1 MPQTTA
7 TTATATTVERIQE
20 ELRVEILRYAS
31 DRLRYEAYA
40 QAGMGDDA
48 LELYD
53 AVSVSEETL
62 RSFGHSFG
70 WEIPSREAARD
81 EARQRLLAQAR
92 RELNEAED
100 VLAGIAKAPEGS
112 SRPYNE
118 QQAVEEL
125 AIKADRARAVLV
137 FLGVASSKAEARADE

>member
-1 MPQTTA
+1 MPETTA
-7 TTATATTVERIQE
+7 TVPTVERIHE
-20 ELRVEILRYAS
+20 ELRTEILRYAS

-48 LELYD
+48 RELYD

-62 RSFGHSFG
+62 RSFGQGFG

-92 RELNEAED
+92 RELKEAED
-100 VLAGIAKAPEGS
+100 VLAGMAEARGTNTRTHK
-112 SRPYNE
+112 E
-118 QQAVEEL
+118 QQTVEEL
-125 AIKADRARAVLV
+125 AITADRARAVLIY
-137 FLGVASSKAEARADE
+137 LGAASSEEEARTEK